1 VTCRAPSAR
10 ARDEEAMPMEQKA
23 RHSGRPSG
31 EILTRPL
38 SEAVALA
45 APRAKA
51 FASLGIRTVGDLLAH
66 FPFRVEQEAG
76 EDSIAAHVAMLEA
89 KPSAERTAHIAVR
102 GTLAAVRPSF
112 GGKPRIEAT
121 LDDGTGTAR
130 LVFFNMPWLRG
141 KLHPGRQGIVE
152 GKAKLE
158 RGYLEFVNAKWTE
171 VVEERAPA
179 ARSERLRAVY
189 PSTEALPSRA
199 IEETLAKVLAEA
211 SAAVPE
217 TLLPEYR
224 SERGLVAIGEAY
236 RGMHA
241 PRDDA
246 EFGRARTRLA
256 YDELLALQLAVALK
270 RRMRSV
276 QGSPELSMGAALERE
291 ILARFPFAFT
301 PDQLATFREIAKD
314 LADSRPMNRLLQGD
328 VGAGKTA
335 VALASMLVAVTNRH
349 QAALMAPTE
358 LLAEQHF
365 ASISR
370 FLEGTSVRV
379 ALLTGSLAASER
391 ARIRDLIGM
400 GEVDIAIGTH
410 ALLTGDVRFHAL
422 ALAVIDEQHR
432 FGVAQRAELRGKAPS
447 GQTPHMLVMTA
458 TPIPRTLSLTVYGDL
473 DVSTIRH
480 RPKDRSPVHTRVLPE
495 SRSDDAYAFVRE
507 RIDRGDQAFI
517 VVPAVEESDLG
528 LKDVSGHLARLEQ
541 GPLAGKR
548 LAGMHGRMK
557 AAERDAIMDRFRAGE
572 VDALVATVV
581 IEVGVDVPNATVMV
595 VEHADRFGLA
605 QLHQL
610 RGRVGRGPKGGVCVL
625 VANPITDDGR
635 ARLEAIKS
643 TDDGFRISELD
654 LAIRGPGEL
663 FGARQ
668 SGLPPFKVADLA
680 RDLGLLERA
689 RRDASDW
696 IARSPLL
703 AAEDER
709 LIRRV
714 VLETYGEAL
723 GLGDVG

>member
-1 VTCRAPSAR
+1 MPNGHADILTQTLRTCSALGLTDAR
-10 ARDEEAMPMEQKA
+10 AR
-23 RHSGRPSG
+23 
-31 EILTRPL
+31 
-38 SEAVALA
+38 
-45 APRAKA
+45 A
-51 FASLGIRTVGDLLAH
+51 FAALGLHTVGDLVHH

-76 EDSIAAHVAMLEA
+76 EDSIAAHVAMLES
-89 KPSAERTAHIAVR
+89 KPAAERTAHIAVR

-112 GGKPRIEAT
+112 GRKPRLEAT
-121 LDDGTGTAR
+121 LEDGTGTAR

-158 RGYLEFVNAKWTE
+158 RSYLEFVNAKWTE
-171 VVEERAPA
+171 VVEERVTA
-179 ARSERLRAVY
+179 ARSERMRAVY

-199 IEETLAKVLAEA
+199 IEDAVTKVLREA

-217 TLLPEYR
+217 TLTPAYR
-224 SERGLVAIGEAY
+224 AERGLLALADAY

-241 PRDDA
+241 PQDDA
-246 EFGRARTRLA
+246 EFARARTRLA

-270 RRMRSV
+270 RRMRTA
-276 QGSPELSMGAALERE
+276 QGAPELPMGAQLERE

-301 PDQLATFREIAKD
+301 PDQLATFREIAAD

-335 VALASMLVAVTNRH
+335 VALASMLVAVANRH

-391 ARIRDLIGM
+391 ARIRDLIEM
-400 GEVDIAIGTH
+400 GGVDIAIGTH

-422 ALAVIDEQHR
+422 ALAVVDEQHR
-432 FGVAQRAELRGKAPS
+432 FGVAQRAELRGKAPA

-480 RPKDRSPVHTRVLPE
+480 RPKDRAPVHTRVLPE
-495 SRSDDAYAFVRE
+495 SRADDAYAFVRE
-507 RIDRGDQAFI
+507 RIDRGEQAFI

-528 LKDVSGHLARLEQ
+528 LKDVASHLAKLER
-541 GPLAGKR
+541 GTLVGKR

-557 AAERDAIMDRFRAGE
+557 ADERDAIMDRFRAGE
-572 VDALVATVV
+572 IDVLVATVV

-595 VEHADRFGLA
+595 IEHADRFGLA

-625 VANPITDDGR
+625 IANPITDDGR

-643 TDDGFRISELD
+643 TEDGFKISELD

-668 SGLPPFKVADLA
+668 SGLPPLKVADLA

-689 RRDASDW
+689 RRDATDW

-703 AAEDER
+703 AADDER
-709 LIRRV
+709 IIRRN
-714 VLETYGEAL
+714 VLSTYGEAL